1 MYIRETIKIIDE
13 LYLSD
18 TDRDKIYCANAVK
31 LLKLKDH

>member
-13 LYLSD
+13 LDLSD
-18 TDRDKIYCANAVK
+18 TDRDKIYRANAVK